1 MIIFTYSMNYLTS
14 YDRKDILH
22 NDCKFNCKTCKEIK
36 ITKRHNVEKETFTQ
50 SYHFN
55 VDRKWQFGGVVRKS
69 KQIPHIVAG
78 IMSAPTPD
86 IVKPVMHMKRR
97 IVFILN
103 RIKGNHLELA
113 YILRVLCCHCRRS
126 QGWGLR
132 LFVIMCGAY
141 VPSYLLAVCPV
152 PHVNFFLVNKW
163 SPEFGSR
170 RSELVSSLMN
180 AYS

>member
-1 MIIFTYSMNYLTS
+1 MNNLTS
-14 YDRKDILH
+14 YDRKDIRH

-126 QGWGLR
+126 QG
-132 LFVIMCGAY
+132 
-141 VPSYLLAVCPV
+141 
-152 PHVNFFLVNKW
+152 
-163 SPEFGSR
+163 
-170 RSELVSSLMN
+170 
-180 AYS
+180 

>member
-1 MIIFTYSMNYLTS
+1 MQRNQ
-14 YDRKDILH
+14 
-22 NDCKFNCKTCKEIK
+22 NN
-36 ITKRHNVEKETFTQ
+36 KRHNVEKETFTQ
-50 SYHFN
+50 SYHFS

-163 SPEFGSR
+163 SPEFLSR
-170 RSELVSSLMN
+170 RSDLVSSLMN